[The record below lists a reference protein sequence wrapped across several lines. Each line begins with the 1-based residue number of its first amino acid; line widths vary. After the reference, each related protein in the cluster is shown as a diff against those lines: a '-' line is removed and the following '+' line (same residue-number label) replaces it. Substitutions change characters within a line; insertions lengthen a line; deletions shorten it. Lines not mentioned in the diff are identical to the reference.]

1 MFLWNYRQML
11 IVPAMDLTT
20 FLSLAAAAFIFG
32 ISPGPGTLAAL
43 SVSTNQGL
51 KSGLV
56 LGAGEAVGDVVYLSI
71 AILSLGYL
79 AQYLEPFM
87 NIVRWIGAGYLIYLG
102 ITQFR
107 SKRLDLEK
115 KSSNSKNLIKQFFL
129 GFLIG
134 GTNPKVILFYLSFIP
149 LFLDLSNISFLTGIQ
164 IIITVYISVFASLVV
179 VCIAG
184 NQIKSWVTKPTSA
197 QKLNQVTGIIMV
209 LVGILLFA
217 T

>member
-1 MFLWNYRQML
+1 ML
-11 IVPAMDLTT
+11 IVPAMDLAT

-43 SVSTNQGL
+43 SVSTSQGL

-56 LGAGEAVGDVVYLSI
+56 LGAGEAVGDVVYLLI

-79 AQYLEPFM
+79 SQFLEPVM

-107 SKRLDLEK
+107 SKKLDLEK
-115 KSSNSKNLIKQFFL
+115 KSNSSKNLIKQFFL

-149 LFLDLSNISFLTGIQ
+149 LFLDLSNISLLTGIQ
-164 IIITVYISVFASLVV
+164 IIITVYVSVFASLVV
-179 VCIAG
+179 VCTAG
-184 NQIKSWVTKPTSA
+184 NKIKSWITKPSSA
-197 QKLNQVTGIIMV
+197 KKLNQVTGITMII
-209 LVGILLFA
+209 VGILLLSG
-217 T
+217 